1 MIRDREKEYAL
12 TAFNSLKANM
22 YRWTKDLDSH
32 VERSISRVFYD
43 QVVSTGPV
51 KTKWSTVL
59 SQDWEYNVMCDDH
72 YMAPQTVCK
81 FIMDCP
87 FVLEDFNIF
96 SDIFAACRKTIYI
109 TKDQNEEL
117 KQLTKKEPVVT
128 RDRYKHLGYTIYV
141 NGDPN
146 NVLEKP
152 ELEVPSYYTDWENKT
167 HANGFRPIVVDNN
180 SPNLV
185 GCFG

>member
-1 MIRDREKEYAL
+1 M
-12 TAFNSLKANM
+12 
-22 YRWTKDLDSH
+22 
-32 VERSISRVFYD
+32 
-43 QVVSTGPV
+43 
-51 KTKWSTVL
+51 
-59 SQDWEYNVMCDDH
+59 
-72 YMAPQTVCK
+72 
-81 FIMDCP
+81 
-87 FVLEDFNIF
+87 
-96 SDIFAACRKTIYI
+96 
-109 TKDQNEEL
+109 
-117 KQLTKKEPVVT
+117 TKKEPVVT